1 MLLGGVWVEDG
12 IVLRLAESLQDR
24 GLSRKLRMA
33 FTLRSSVVNLT
44 VAERHAILA
53 ILNDPPA
60 GLDGLREVILANPK
74 WAIYERL

>member
-1 MLLGGVWVEDG
+1 
-12 IVLRLAESLQDR
+12 
-24 GLSRKLRMA
+24 
-33 FTLRSSVVNLT
+33 VVNLT